1 MKQIRFTGVR
11 CTART
16 AAVLTGTLTLTG
28 TLALT
33 AGANTGGS
41 IRHAVKG
48 VTMAPAST
56 TGSGSAWAWLLL
68 GFAVLVAAG
77 LALTW
82 IVNMNAR
89 RRNWPALAMS
99 AYGQGASLVTALKSG
114 GQTQADF
121 DIGADGY
128 ATRLNQLQRDAPY
141 EEARWV
147 IARVSTALDDVRGAV
162 ADHPGTQ
169 TVRAAV
175 RILETT
181 LEELRTAAY
190 DANPPIE

>member
-11 CTART
+11 CTR
-16 AAVLTGTLTLTG
+16 AVLAGTLALIGTLMLTGTLTACG
-28 TLALT
+28 
-33 AGANTGGS
+33 NTPDS
-41 IRHAVKG
+41 IRHTIKG
-48 VTMAPAST
+48 ITSAPAS
-56 TGSGSAWAWLLL
+56 SPGSAWPWTLLV
-68 GFAVLVAAG
+68 FAVLVAGG
-77 LALTW
+77 LAITW
-82 IVNMNAR
+82 LVHLNAR

-99 AYGQGASLVTALKSG
+99 AYGQGTSLVTALKSG

-162 ADHPGTQ
+162 TDHPGTQ

-175 RILETT
+175 RILEGT
-181 LEELRTAAY
+181 LEELHAAAY

>member
-1 MKQIRFTGVR
+1 MLAMIGGIMKIIRFTRVR
-11 CTART
+11 RT
-16 AAVLTGTLTLTG
+16 AAVLAGTLTLQACGSTPARVTRAIKG
-28 TLALT
+28 T
-33 AGANTGGS
+33 
-41 IRHAVKG
+41 
-48 VTMAPAST
+48 APDP
-56 TGSGSAWAWLLL
+56 GSAWPWLLL
-68 GFAVLVAAG
+68 VVVVLVAVG
-77 LALTW
+77 LGITW
-82 IVNMNAR
+82 FVHMNAR

-99 AYGQGASLVTALKSG
+99 AYGQGTSLVTALKSG
-114 GQTQADF
+114 RQTQVDF

-128 ATRLNQLQRDAPY
+128 ATRLNQLQRDAPQ

-175 RILETT
+175 RILEGT